1 VNSAVPRSARAGR
14 IRLLV
19 PPSVAAVTLAYHRL
33 PYYPA
38 KTVVRGFAA
47 GLGRVVPLVHVVE
60 LLTGPRLSCWHPGET
75 SPTDRLMRAGVH
87 GNERS
92 ISISVSI
99 SVSIVLRERSGAM
112 MVLGMSP
119 GTSDV
124 MSGVGRVIR
133 ISGTRPRNML
143 SQSLRSDY
151 KLLRT
156 NARTMRT
163 YIFAKYSNFLICSI
177 VGLLEGLRSRHC
189 MVYHDFKYILRLS
202 FNQELTFV
210 ITCLTVAS
218 TPSNGATGK

>member
-1 VNSAVPRSARAGR
+1 MLILGDERAKLIGANAQPYVNSAVPRSARAGR

-133 ISGTRPRNML
+133 ISGTRPK
-143 SQSLRSDY
+143 RSG
-151 KLLRT
+151 T
-156 NARTMRT
+156 ART
-163 YIFAKYSNFLICSI
+163 
-177 VGLLEGLRSRHC
+177 LEVDLGRSVLASDGTMSAC
-189 MVYHDFKYILRLS
+189 LRLS
-202 FNQELTFV
+202 HNPEAVL
-210 ITCLTVAS
+210 
-218 TPSNGATGK
+218 